1 MEIGKYYKSI
11 TGREGRYSGEGLLA
25 WEVVAESTGKFTPKT
40 LTFVVEE
47 EFGPAEE
54 VPEGMEQELIPL

>member
-11 TGREGRYSGEGLLA
+11 TGREGRYAGEGLLA

-40 LTFVVEE
+40 LTFVLEE

>member
-11 TGREGRYSGEGLLA
+11 TGMEGRYSGEGLLA
-25 WEVVAESTGKFTPKT
+25 WGVVAESTGKFTPKT
-40 LTFVVEE
+40 LTFVLEE